1 MAHPKPVTE
10 KDLLRLLDEEIAGG
24 VTFDNDD
31 KGDRRS
37 DALDYYDGIMRDLK
51 AEKGRSSIVSRDVA
65 DVIDTMLPGLMRVF
79 AGAGQLGKYE
89 PAKPEDEAAAA
100 QATDYVNYV
109 LTNEC
114 DGYLLLH
121 TWIKDGLQIRNGIV
135 KCWWDTTPEEEV
147 EDLTGQTEDEITLL
161 MQDQGIDILGH
172 QERVVF
178 IRNPMTGATDPIRVF
193 DLRIR
198 RYSDGGR
205 LRVEPVPPED
215 FGISAKAR
223 SIETARCVWQK
234 TRMTRSDLIKQGY
247 PRDKIDDL
255 PAWDRPAHESHADR
269 DREANADCS
278 SGRDDGAM
286 AEIEITEAYVY
297 ADLNGDG
304 VAESLKV
311 VTAGGNGGRK
321 LLEAVEWPDDRPFVD
336 WTPQPVPHRWM
347 GQSAA
352 DNVMDLQRVKTAL
365 WRGGLDNIYAQ
376 NRPQRGVN
384 ADKIVDPDEVL
395 NPVFGGIIR
404 TKEAPASVIQ
414 DLTVPNI
421 ANVTLGAIQA
431 VDGIIQRRTGIS
443 GATAS
448 LDATA
453 LEPQTATAEQ
463 LEHDA
468 SYARVEMIA
477 RNMAELGLKK
487 LFAKLLRIIVRNQDR
502 PRTIRLRN
510 EWVAFDPRSWNAAMD
525 VSVNVGLGT
534 GSRERDLKML
544 GGIAARQEAII
555 QRLGPDNPVVK
566 PSMYVRTLH
575 KMVEAAGLRDAD
587 SYFASLTD
595 EDFAQWMA
603 SRPQPTDPRADAAQ
617 ARLAADQQKTAARV
631 QGDREKQAA
640 DITLDRERQATE
652 LQMERERLEQE
663 FALKTEQMN
672 REFQLR
678 MTEMER
684 ETQLRAAQIAT
695 GVAGVSSNIPRQ

>member
-1 MAHPKPVTE
+1 MARSEPVTE
-10 KDLLRLLDEEIAGG
+10 KDLLRLLDEEISGG

-31 KGDRRS
+31 KGDRRT
-37 DALDYYDGIMRDLK
+37 DALDYYDGIMRDLPS
-51 AEKGRSSIVSRDVA
+51 ERGRSSIVSRDVA

-114 DGYLLLH
+114 DGYLLLL
-121 TWIKDGLQIRNGIV
+121 TWIMDGLQVRNGIV

-147 EDLTGQTEDEITLL
+147 EDLTGQTEDEITVLV
-161 MQDQGIDILGH
+161 QDQGIEILG
-172 QERVVF
+172 QNERWQF
-178 IRNPMTGATDPIRVF
+178 IRNPMTGGTDPIRVF

-223 SIETARCVWQK
+223 SIETARCVWQSA
-234 TRMTRSDLIKQGY
+234 RMTRSDLIKQGY
-247 PRDKIDDL
+247 PRDVVEDL
-255 PAWDRPAHESHADR
+255 PAWDRPVRESDADR
-269 DREANADCS
+269 DREANADRT

-286 AEIEITEAYVY
+286 AEVEIVEAYVY
-297 ADLNGDG
+297 ADYDGDG
-304 VAESLKV
+304 VAESRKIV
-311 VTAGGNGGRK
+311 AAGAHGGRK
-321 LLEAVEWPDDRPFVD
+321 ILENVEWPDDRPFVD
-336 WTPQPVPHRWM
+336 LTPQPVPHRWM
-347 GQSAA
+347 GRSVA

-376 NRPQRGVN
+376 NRPQRGV
-384 ADKIVDPDEVL
+384 DESKIVDPDEVL
-395 NPVFGGIIR
+395 NPVFGGVIR
-404 TKEAPASVIQ
+404 TKAPPASVIQ

-421 ANVTLGAIQA
+421 AGTTLGAIQA

-448 LDATA
+448 LDETA

-468 SYARVEMIA
+468 AYARVEMIA

-587 SYFASLTD
+587 SYFATISD
-595 EDFAQWMA
+595 QDFAQWQA
-603 SRPQPTDPRADAAQ
+603 SRPPQPNPQAEAAQ
-617 ARLAADQQKTAARV
+617 ARLASDQQKTAARL

-695 GVAGVSSNIPRQ
+695 GVAGVSANIPRQ

>member
-1 MAHPKPVTE
+1 MARSEPATE
-10 KDLLRLLDEEIAGG
+10 NDLLRLLDEEIADG

-51 AEKGRSSIVSRDVA
+51 AERGRSSIVSRDVA

-121 TWIKDGLQIRNGIV
+121 TWIMDGLQVRNGIV

-161 MQDQGIDILGH
+161 IQDQGIDILGH
-172 QERVVF
+172 QERVAF
-178 IRNPMTGATDPIRVF
+178 IRNPMTGSTDPIRVF
-193 DLRIR
+193 DLRVR

-255 PAWDRPAHESHADR
+255 PAWDRPAHESDADR
-269 DREANADCS
+269 GREANADRS

-311 VTAGGNGGRK
+311 VTAGGNGGRE

-336 WTPQPVPHRWM
+336 LTPQPVPHRWM
-347 GQSAA
+347 GRSVA
-352 DNVMDLQRVKTAL
+352 DDVMPLMRVKTAL
-365 WRGGLDNIYAQ
+365 TRAMLDNVYAQ
-376 NRPQRGVN
+376 NKPQRGVDEKN
-384 ADKIVDPDEVL
+384 IVNPDEL
-395 NPVFGGIIR
+395 LDLPFGGIVR
-404 TKEAPASVIQ
+404 TKGSPAAVIQ
-414 DLTVPNI
+414 DLTIPNI
-421 ANVTLGAIQA
+421 APVTLAAMQAI
-431 VDGIIQRRTGIS
+431 DGVIQRRTGVS

-453 LEPQTATAEQ
+453 MDPQTATAEQ

-595 EDFAQWMA
+595 EEFAQWMA
-603 SRPQPTDPRADAAQ
+603 SRPQQPNPQAEIAQ
-617 ARLAADQQKTAARV
+617 ARLQADREKTAAQI
-631 QGDREKQAA
+631 QGS
-640 DITLDRERQATE
+640 RERQAAEVSMDRERATIE
-652 LQMERERLEQE
+652 LQMRREELEAEYTLKGEQMEREHH
-663 FALKTEQMN
+663 
-672 REFQLR
+672 LR
-678 MTEMER
+678 RQEMESER
-684 ETQLRAAQIAT
+684 ELRAAQILT
-695 GVAGVSSNIPRQ
+695 GTAGVSTNLPRQ